1 MRRHIS
7 SECLCGVLPIG
18 WKMRVQTLRR
28 LRGTEDPTSRKLAFF
43 PMEKEPAI
51 TLGSYYGAA
60 ILRAFWAGWD
70 WAFGQGLGLT
80 ILLLFGAVASATLYA
95 VARAWRRSQSWADAR
110 NSVEHIMADL
120 LTSGIGA
127 IVVVFIILFV
137 WFFVKDAPMQMEEA
151 HLKIEELQDKVAA
164 LLPPPPPPKPFYSQN
179 DKNKLADM
187 LTDLSSMLND
197 EALGVQTATQE
208 LLIQLRN
215 EMMGKAGGYAP
226 DGILLR
232 SRFDALDKTEADLE
246 KMLDIEHGPFTKYRA
261 FSREFFEITQIA
273 TEPDKS
279 NPFIDFRYSLGILKN
294 ALRLVDGTAQ
304 YNDKALNAIV
314 VGNMIPAQ
322 NELMRAEGEFR
333 AWVQETGTRI
343 TTFRNSLQP

>member
-1 MRRHIS
+1 
-7 SECLCGVLPIG
+7 
-18 WKMRVQTLRR
+18 
-28 LRGTEDPTSRKLAFF
+28 
-43 PMEKEPAI
+43 
-51 TLGSYYGAA
+51 
-60 ILRAFWAGWD
+60 
-70 WAFGQGLGLT
+70 
-80 ILLLFGAVASATLYA
+80 
-95 VARAWRRSQSWADAR
+95 
-110 NSVEHIMADL
+110 
-120 LTSGIGA
+120 
-127 IVVVFIILFV
+127 
-137 WFFVKDAPMQMEEA
+137 
-151 HLKIEELQDKVAA
+151 
-164 LLPPPPPPKPFYSQN
+164 
-179 DKNKLADM
+179 M